1 MSLGGEI
8 LMAVVGLW
16 AVYLRP
22 RIMRYAGEMIEVMGY
37 AVVCKSWKERWVDHS
52 FCNHRQRFEKP
63 FKHGSALIK
72 LFICCDSLF
81 GHKQST
87 LDPVLRML

>member
-37 AVVCKSWKERWVDHS
+37 AVSRIIRGRAS
-52 FCNHRQRFEKP
+52 FVF
-63 FKHGSALIK
+63 S
-72 LFICCDSLF
+72 SY
-81 GHKQST
+81 
-87 LDPVLRML
+87 